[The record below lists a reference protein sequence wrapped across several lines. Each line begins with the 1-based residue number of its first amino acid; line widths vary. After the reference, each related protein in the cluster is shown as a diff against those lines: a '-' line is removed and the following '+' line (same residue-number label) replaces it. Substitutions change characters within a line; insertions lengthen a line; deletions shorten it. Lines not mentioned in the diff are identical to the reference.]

1 MSKTLGLDLGANS
14 IGWAI
19 VENENLLDC
28 GVRIFSDQNETRLN
42 ETNFFKQAIDWS
54 LLKTN
59 QIVLISALFFSLTL
73 MNFKNWQFWLGLS
86 VASILTY
93 LSKDKN
99 SIKD

>member
-1 MSKTLGLDLGANS
+1 MSKILGLDLGENS
-14 IGWAI
+14 FGWAI
-19 VENENLLDC
+19 LENENLLDC
-28 GVRIFSDQNETRLN
+28 GVHIFSDQNETRLN

-93 LSKDKN
+93 LSKDKKLK
-99 SIKD
+99 KD